1 MDCSQVMKSIFFELL
16 RELAKFCR
24 DYQEGGATLPSEQRK
39 ENFARKKQPK
49 QVEKVGGAGENS
61 NLISEKEKK
70 WQTSLGRRRIKAS

>member
-24 DYQEGGATLPSEQRK
+24 DYQEGGATLTSEQRK

-49 QVEKVGGAGENS
+49 RVEKVGGAGENS
-61 NLISEKEKK
+61 NLIFEKEKK